1 MNKRVNSIDCRYF
14 WLIADV
20 KNKHVSCTVWHRDP
34 EHKTQ
39 PNVCTGNSFNVGVV
53 FSRTPFV
60 VVVFKS
66 AMKLEWKPNHHFAN
80 EKFNEPCG
88 KYGKWLAKCANLC
101 VEYHSN
107 CTAYKL
113 WMRVEK
119 RYFQLDVRAIPSF
132 MCFFRVDGKCAVVAA
147 CTAISCVF
155 HIKYIFRVN
164 SVGVVRRDVN
174 KTSKLV
180 KSI

>member
-1 MNKRVNSIDCRYF
+1 
-14 WLIADV
+14 
-20 KNKHVSCTVWHRDP
+20 
-34 EHKTQ
+34 
-39 PNVCTGNSFNVGVV
+39 
-53 FSRTPFV
+53 
-60 VVVFKS
+60 
-66 AMKLEWKPNHHFAN
+66 
-80 EKFNEPCG
+80 
-88 KYGKWLAKCANLC
+88 
-101 VEYHSN
+101 
-107 CTAYKL
+107 
-113 WMRVEK
+113 MRVEK

-164 SVGVVRRDVN
+164 SVGVVRRAVN